1 MPVNFSTFQGKC
13 QNLRDGP
20 LQGTENEAANR
31 VFFSAGLCAFL
42 TLYKAQIKA
51 FTDFLRATRTRPK
64 HRRSAHKGRES
75 TEYCLQGNTRAKRWN
90 LNLSK
95 EKKSDGRWAN
105 DATDRYQTAIQA
117 QRLLGQSGCPMPTLS
132 FRPLIP
138 TLKPAPPSPHSLEL
152 SGSLALVPTS
162 SHKRYPPNTR

>member
-1 MPVNFSTFQGKC
+1 MGEGGGRRVHSHALGPPPVRSVPVNFSTFQGKC

-64 HRRSAHKGRES
+64 HRRSAHKGIHRVLSARKHPCKTLELKPIKRKEERW
-75 TEYCLQGNTRAKRWN
+75 TMGRMTPLTATRQQYKHNGCWDNQA
-90 LNLSK
+90 
-95 EKKSDGRWAN
+95 
-105 DATDRYQTAIQA
+105 A
-117 QRLLGQSGCPMPTLS
+117 QRPRFPFARSYQP
-132 FRPLIP
+132 
-138 TLKPAPPSPHSLEL
+138 
-152 SGSLALVPTS
+152 
-162 SHKRYPPNTR
+162 

>member
-1 MPVNFSTFQGKC
+1 M
-13 QNLRDGP
+13 RDDSP

-64 HRRSAHKGRES
+64 HRRSAHKGIHRVLSARKHPCKTLE
-75 TEYCLQGNTRAKRWN
+75 

-117 QRLLGQSGCPMPTLS
+117 QRLLGQSGCPTPTLS

-138 TLKPAPPSPHSLEL
+138 TLKPVPPSPHSLEL